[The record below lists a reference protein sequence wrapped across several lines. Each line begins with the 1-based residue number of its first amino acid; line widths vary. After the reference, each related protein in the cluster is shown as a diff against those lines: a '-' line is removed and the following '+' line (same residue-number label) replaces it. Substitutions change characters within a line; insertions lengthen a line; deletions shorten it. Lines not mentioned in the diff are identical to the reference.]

1 MSKKDLANNLT
12 VTQIIDPANITT
24 DATTNSNGV
33 DTALT
38 TGSVMLVVNT
48 GESGDTLSSTV
59 KWDYKLEDSSDNATF
74 TAVTDNDRV
83 TYGAV
88 NTSTGVFATVDAAS
102 EDDAAYKIGYVG
114 PERYVRVAILR
125 TGTHTNGT
133 PHGAIGI
140 TSPIHKP
147 DSGGNDGSPTG

>member
-12 VTQIIDPANITT
+12 VTQILDPATITSA
-24 DATTNSNGV
+24 ATTNSNGV

-59 KWDYKLEDSSDNATF
+59 KWDYILEDSADNATF
-74 TAVTDNDRV
+74 AAVTDTDFV
-83 TYGAV
+83 TYGTV
-88 NTSTGVFATVDAAS
+88 DSSGIFATVDAAA

-114 PERYVRVAILR
+114 PKRYVRVSISR

>member
-12 VTQIIDPANITT
+12 VTQLLDPATLT
-24 DATTNSNGV
+24 ATANSNGL
-33 DTALT
+33 DTQFDNGA
-38 TGSVMLVVNT
+38 MIIVNV

-59 KWDYKLEDSSDNATF
+59 KWDYILQDSSDNSTF
-74 TAVTDNDRV
+74 SAVTDTKRV
-83 TYGAV
+83 TYGTV
-88 NTSTGVFATVDAAS
+88 DSSGIFATVDAAA
-102 EDDAAYKIGYVG
+102 EDDAAYKIGYIG
-114 PERYVRVAILR
+114 PERYVRVAVTK

-133 PHGAIGI
+133 PHGVVGL

>member
-12 VTQIIDPANITT
+12 VTQLLDPANLT
-24 DATTNSNGV
+24 ATANSNGL
-33 DTALT
+33 DLQFDNGA
-38 TGSVMLVVNT
+38 MIIVNC

-59 KWDYKLEDSSDNATF
+59 KWDYILQDSSDNSTF
-74 TAVTDNDRV
+74 TAVTDNNRV

-114 PERYVRVAILR
+114 PERYVRVAVTK

-133 PHGAIGI
+133 PHGVVGI
-140 TSPIHKP
+140 SNPIHKP

>member
-12 VTQIIDPANITT
+12 VTQLLDPANLT
-24 DATTNSNGV
+24 ATANSNGL
-33 DTALT
+33 DLQFDNGA
-38 TGSVMLVVNT
+38 MIIVNC

-59 KWDYKLEDSSDNATF
+59 KWDYILQDSSDNSTF
-74 TAVTDNDRV
+74 TAVTDNNRV
-83 TYGAV
+83 TYGTV

-114 PERYVRVAILR
+114 PERYVRVAVSR

-133 PHGAIGI
+133 IHGVVGI
-140 TSPIHKP
+140 SSPIHKP
-147 DSGGNDGSPTG
+147 DSGGSDGSPTG